1 MCLKIITSWPK
12 RCKFPLDSTQY
23 ETTRYVPHGF
33 KYRKHNKNILK
44 NNRQQQDLWIARLE
58 HMMPSNYYHSKKHI
72 FYDSILKGD
81 KIINCVTKKIE
92 FLNIKIECKL
102 LASNDS

>member
-1 MCLKIITSWPK
+1 M
-12 RCKFPLDSTQY
+12 FPHDSTQY

-33 KYRKHNKNILK
+33 KCRKHNNNILK
-44 NNRQQQDLWIARLE
+44 STRQQQDLWIARLE
-58 HMMPSNYYHSKKHI
+58 HMMPSNSYHSKKHI

-81 KIINCVTKKIE
+81 KIINCVTQKNE
-92 FLNIKIECKL
+92 YSNIVIECKL